1 MEHTQPVFLSI
12 VITQYNEKKNL
23 ERGVLD
29 DVRTFLEKQPY
40 TWEVVIN
47 DDGSTDGSDTF
58 VADYVTRHPQF
69 TLIKG
74 NHGGKAAGLLNGI
87 QHARGTFVC
96 TPDMDMST
104 PVSEVTKMLPFFDR
118 GYDIVIG
125 SRGTER
131 ENFSLLRKTASTSF
145 RIFRKI
151 FLLRD
156 INDTQC
162 GFKMYRTDLA
172 KELFPRLDAV
182 SMKIEGWTVTAFDV
196 ELLFMAQKRGH
207 KIKEVPVQW
216 EDEDVSDTKNR
227 GGKFVKESLDMAKQ
241 ILQVRIN
248 WLRGKYRA

>member
-1 MEHTQPVFLSI
+1 MEQSRDIFLSI

-23 ERGVLD
+23 ERGVLNE
-29 DVRTFLEKQPY
+29 VRTFLEKQLY

-47 DDGSTDGSDTF
+47 DDGSTDGSDAF
-58 VADYVTRHPQF
+58 VADYVTQHPQF
-69 TLIKG
+69 SLIRG
-74 NHGGKAAGLLNGI
+74 DHGGKAAGLLNGI
-87 QHARGTFVC
+87 RHARGTLIC

-104 PVSEVTKMLPFFDR
+104 PVSEVTKMLPFFDQ

-131 ENFSLLRKTASTSF
+131 QNFSLLRKTASTLF
-145 RIFRKI
+145 RLFRKT
-151 FLLRD
+151 FLLRN

-172 KELFPRLDAV
+172 QKLFPRLDAV
-182 SMKIEGWTVTAFDV
+182 TLKSEGWTVTAFDV
-196 ELLFMAQKRGH
+196 ELLFMAQKLGH
-207 KIKEVPVQW
+207 RIKEVPVHW

-241 ILQVRIN
+241 ILRVRWN
-248 WLRGKYRA
+248 WLRGKYRS

>member
-1 MEHTQPVFLSI
+1 MESSQPIFLSI

-29 DVRTFLEKQPY
+29 DVRTFLEQQPY

-47 DDGSTDGSDTF
+47 DDGSTDGSDAF
-58 VADYVTRHPQF
+58 VAEYVAQHPHF

-74 NHGGKAAGLLNGI
+74 DHGGKAAGLLNGI
-87 QHARGTFVC
+87 RHARGTLIC

-104 PVSEVTKMLPFFDR
+104 PVSEVTKMLPFFDQ

-131 ENFSLLRKTASTSF
+131 ENFSFLRKTASTLF
-145 RIFRKI
+145 RLFRKT

-172 KELFPRLDAV
+172 KTLFPLLDAV
-182 SMKIEGWTVTAFDV
+182 AMKIEGWTVTAFDV
-196 ELLFMAQKRGH
+196 ELLFMAQKRGY
-207 KIKEVPVQW
+207 KIKEVPVHW

-227 GGKFVKESLDMAKQ
+227 GSKFVKESLDMAQQ
-241 ILQVRIN
+241 ILRVRWN